1 MRADRSS
8 RRRGRSPGRGARC
21 LRDPQLDPSVPRGGG
36 EGVRDVPAQ
45 ARPRNQGC
53 VPTCRM
59 TVARQTA
66 EATPFRAR
74 LALTGR
80 AGQRELTVV
89 DQCDPTP
96 SGCAPR
102 RLDTSRRRPH
112 GVRRSPSTRAQRR
125 PAQLRDARRN
135 VDVADAP
142 CVGVRRGY
150 PRHPARDVHDVVVS
164 VWRFD
169 AADRPQPLATTTITS
184 RLRCLHD
191 IGRSRPHRDARR
203 PSTTL
208 RY

>member
-112 GVRRSPSTRAQRR
+112 GVRRSPSARAQRR

-142 CVGVRRGY
+142 CPPRLPTPPGTRR
-150 PRHPARDVHDVVVS
+150 PRRRSLRLAFRCSGQATTPGHDDHHQSSPLPARHWS
-164 VWRFD
+164 IS
-169 AADRPQPLATTTITS
+169 AAP
-184 RLRCLHD
+184 
-191 IGRSRPHRDARR
+191 
-203 PSTTL
+203 
-208 RY
+208 